1 MKRTFLLMLIAVIS
15 ASMGYSQTKYQAV
28 QYYNQCV
35 SAVGTEKLTPAYK
48 CYLECVSIINTMNS
62 NDQSYFDAKKMLL
75 EIWPVLFNGAA
86 HYQGKSSEKFLQFAE
101 AYIDVPNLK
110 CFEETNMKTDPK
122 YQQVVHNI
130 AANSYNSKNYQKAVK
145 YLEYY
150 LKVQS
155 SNTNFHFLADSY
167 KNLGMYSDALKTID
181 RGLVKYPN
189 DYQLCVDGISISQA
203 DKNDVKLQS
212 YLDRALKLRPN
223 EEALLVIQGE
233 LYEKNNQYQ
242 KAYSTYLRLQS
253 VKPNNVNVIKKV
265 AINCYNVGVLHYN
278 NNELSLAN
286 SYFKKALPSFDAVL
300 GYDPTSVMFLEG
312 LATIYQCL
320 GDVKQMEAV
329 NATIKKYGGNEVSLT
344 SVPTLRTTSKQPE
357 TMVASVPNH
366 TDREPGVIIPT
377 YSEYAEKYVNE
388 KLKEWARK
396 SNYETLAEHKQ
407 RVNPTSI
414 EGKKVEFLG
423 EAKSTYLSKYVDN
436 SNLYKM
442 SLLPYDAENEVF
454 LAESD
459 YGEIVIPVP
468 RSNNEARIFESYWKS
483 MDFVSPEY
491 NIVNDK
497 IRLTKLIVVTP
508 SGKRYYYDAKADI
521 EYTETTVN
529 VNYNDFVYDQY
540 SASNNEVY
548 SNMSKHTKRS
558 VSTGLSDVDI
568 NIPQSRAVNDNTYA
582 IIIANEN
589 YSELS
594 DVPMAGNDGRVFKEY
609 CQKTLGIPDENITYI
624 ANATFGPLVTAISDF
639 KDLAK
644 FSGPENMNLIFY
656 YAGHGIPDEKTRD
669 GYIIPVDAD
678 GKNMNICYSLTKLYQ
693 ELGSMQLNNIYV
705 FLDACFS
712 GANRNNEMLISA
724 RAVQVKPRPAEPVG
738 KMVIL
743 TATSDSE
750 TALAYE
756 DKGHGL
762 FTYYLLKKLQETKGN
777 VTMGELYDYVK
788 HNVGVQSRK
797 INHKLQTPH
806 FMVSFRLKE
815 VWRDYKLVEK

>member
-1 MKRTFLLMLIAVIS
+1 
-15 ASMGYSQTKYQAV
+15 MGYSQNRQQAV
-28 QYYNQCV
+28 QYYNQYT
-35 SAVGTEKLTPAYK
+35 SAVGTEKFEPAYR
-48 CYLECVSIINTMNS
+48 CYLECASIVKAMNS
-62 NDQSYFDAKKMLL
+62 NDQSYFDAKRMLH
-75 EIWPVLFNGAA
+75 EIWPVLYSGAA
-86 HYQGKSSEKFLQFAE
+86 HYQGKSSEKFFQFAE
-101 AYIDVPNLK
+101 AYIDIPNLK
-110 CFEETNMKTDPK
+110 CFENTNMKTDPK
-122 YQQVVHNI
+122 YQQVIHNV

-150 LKVQS
+150 LKVQAS
-155 SNTNFHFLADSY
+155 SNNYHFLADSY
-167 KNLGMYSDALKTID
+167 KNLGRYSDALKTVD
-181 RGLVKYPN
+181 AGLMKYPN

-203 DKNDVKLQS
+203 DNNDVKLQS
-212 YLDRALKLRPN
+212 YLDKALKIRPR

-242 KAYSTYLRLQS
+242 NAYSTYLRLQS
-253 VKPNNVNVIKKV
+253 LKPNNVNVIKKV
-265 AINCYNVGVLHYN
+265 AINCYNIGVLHYN
-278 NNELSLAN
+278 NSLEERDKVRSNNELSVAN
-286 SYFKKALPSFDAVL
+286 SYFRKALPSFDAVL
-300 GYDPTSVMFLEG
+300 GYDPTSLMFLEG

-320 GDVKQMEAV
+320 GDVKQMEEV
-329 NATIKKYGGNEVSLT
+329 NATIKQYGGRAVSLT
-344 SVPTLRTTSKQPE
+344 SVPTLKAINKQPE
-357 TMVASVPNH
+357 VMYAP
-366 TDREPGVIIPT
+366 EPVHSDGESGAIIPS
-377 YSEYAEKYVNE
+377 YSQYAEKYVNE

-407 RVNPTSI
+407 RVNPASI

-777 VTMGELYDYVK
+777 ITMGELYDYVK